1 MRYCFEKSILA
12 KQINDSI
19 YLSPCTN
26 SLEYIVILSDLFVS
40 DIQFV
45 PFNNINTYLG
55 RFVSTMRTYTPL
67 SDIGFNSI
75 FHALTS
81 ANLQW
86 CFPTLIGSLY
96 VGFSVKEQTGNLD
109 SIAVVIWLLHLTQHH

>member
-1 MRYCFEKSILA
+1 MYSNELV
-12 KQINDSI
+12 Q
-19 YLSPCTN
+19 
-26 SLEYIVILSDLFVS
+26 
-40 DIQFV
+40 
-45 PFNNINTYLG
+45 
-55 RFVSTMRTYTPL
+55 PL

-75 FHALTS
+75 FHALTP

-109 SIAVVIWLLHLTQHH
+109 PSRNHGHIIIV